1 MLLVL
6 PARNH
11 LKVEPC
17 KRDIYIYKNI
27 YILSNAF
34 LMWCLSCEVL
44 ANMNVISSFQRQ
56 TWLPFRAIQLLCR
69 ICKVVLRGVLNKY
82 WLKSSRQYW
91 QFSSAC
97 IDFTPLDLGNNSLK
111 LSILV
116 CLLHFDFAMLYV
128 EYFRGRFKANQF
140 FFALS
145 PSNGLI
151 KYLSLSM

>member
-44 ANMNVISSFQRQ
+44 ANMNVISSF
-56 TWLPFRAIQLLCR
+56 
-69 ICKVVLRGVLNKY
+69 
-82 WLKSSRQYW
+82 
-91 QFSSAC
+91 
-97 IDFTPLDLGNNSLK
+97 
-111 LSILV
+111 
-116 CLLHFDFAMLYV
+116 
-128 EYFRGRFKANQF
+128 
-140 FFALS
+140 
-145 PSNGLI
+145 
-151 KYLSLSM
+151 